1 MSAKVQAWFD
11 ALPEERQDRAERVRE
26 LLMDASPT
34 MTEEWKYNIP
44 FFCNGR
50 RMCYLSLQ
58 KNGLVVRSV
67 DGIHLLD
74 VDGLFAPTEHKLIRH
89 VLPPPPPARL
99 NEGAL
104 RCLIGEAASFS
115 AQRVKQRKSRPRH

>member
-44 FFCNGR
+44 FFCNEQ
-50 RMCYLSLQ
+50 MCYLSLQ
-58 KNGLVVRSV
+58 KSGLVVGSV
-67 DGIHLLD
+67 DGVHLLD
-74 VDGLFAPTEHKLIRH
+74 VDGLFAPPST
-89 VLPPPPPARL
+89 
-99 NEGAL
+99 N
-104 RCLIGEAASFS
+104 
-115 AQRVKQRKSRPRH
+115 